1 MRPVQP
7 DTTAAEK
14 RETMTIHL
22 ITDTTAGLPQPIVD
36 EFNIPVVPQYVHFG
50 EETLL
55 DTYEIDTR
63 TFYERQAVA
72 SELPKTSAPTV
83 GEFLKVFEPILSE
96 EPDAT
101 ILCIHPST
109 EVSGTV
115 RSAHP
120 AADQVKETYPQADI
134 RIFDTRS
141 ISVGLGLA
149 VWEAARMIR
158 AGETADAIM
167 ARMAFMRD
175 NLNVYFVVDTLDYL
189 AKGGR
194 IGRAAHLLGSLL
206 DIKPVLKLTDGFVDS
221 HSKARTRRRT
231 LGLMREYVLEGA
243 DRKPGLRLGVAHA
256 VCEAEAREFADSLCA
271 ELNPDVFL
279 FAELGPAIGA
289 HAGPNTIAVGW
300 VNIPDGMAQP

>member
-1 MRPVQP
+1 
-7 DTTAAEK
+7 
-14 RETMTIHL
+14 MTIHI
-22 ITDTTAGLPQPIVD
+22 ITDTTAGLPQSIVD

-55 DTYEIDTR
+55 DTYDIDAR
-63 TFYERQAVA
+63 TFYERQAA
-72 SELPKTSAPTV
+72 SSELPKTSAPTV
-83 GEFLKVFEPILSE
+83 GEFLKVFEPILSG

-120 AADQVKETYPQADI
+120 AADQVRETYPQADI

-141 ISVGLGLA
+141 ISIGLGLA
-149 VWEAARMIR
+149 VWEAARMAR
-158 AGETADAIM
+158 AGETADDIM
-167 ARMAFMRD
+167 ARMAHIRD
-175 NLNVYFVVDTLDYL
+175 NLHVYFVVNTLDYL

-206 DIKPVLKLTDGFVDS
+206 DIKPVLKLSDGVVES
-221 HSKARTRRRT
+221 HSKARTRKRS
-231 LGLMREYVLEGA
+231 LSMMREYVLEDA
-243 DRKPGLRLGVAHA
+243 DQKPGLRLGVAHA
-256 VCEAEAREFADSLCA
+256 ACEDEAQEFADSICA
-271 ELNPDVFL
+271 DLDPELFL

-289 HAGPNTIAVGW
+289 HAGPRTIAVGW
-300 VNIPDGMAQP
+300 VNV

>member
-1 MRPVQP
+1 
-7 DTTAAEK
+7 
-14 RETMTIHL
+14 MTIHI
-22 ITDTTAGLPQPIVD
+22 ITDTTAGLPQAIVD
-36 EFNIPVVPQYVHFG
+36 EFGIPVVPQYVHFG

-55 DTYEIDTR
+55 DTYDIDTR
-63 TFYERQAVA
+63 TFYERQAA
-72 SELPKTSAPTV
+72 SSELPKTSAPTV

-120 AADQVKETYPQADI
+120 AAEQMAGTCPDADI

-141 ISVGLGLA
+141 ISIGLGLA
-149 VWEAARMIR
+149 VWEAARMAR
-158 AGETADAIM
+158 VGESADDIM
-167 ARMAFMRD
+167 ARMAHYRD
-175 NLNVYFVVDTLDYL
+175 HLSVYFVVDTLEYL

-206 DIKPVLKLTDGFVDS
+206 DIKPVLTLTDGVVES
-221 HSKARTRRRT
+221 HTKARTRKRALALIRD
-231 LGLMREYVLEGA
+231 YVLEDA
-243 DRKPGLRLGVAHA
+243 SQKPGLRLGVAYA
-256 VCEAEAREFADSLCA
+256 VCEEEGREFAESICA
-271 ELNPDVFL
+271 DLDPEMYL
-279 FAELGPAIGA
+279 FAELGPAIGV

-300 VNIPDGMAQP
+300 VNI